1 MRQLDELVGRVAHRR
16 DDGDDLAA
24 RAPGRDQALR
34 DTLQLV
40 GVTDGGAAELH
51 HDEARRAGCVLDR
64 RNCFELGHRHLRQC
78 RQPMRPG
85 HWTLRQYVMV
95 VFGAIGVGLLP
106 WTLWL
111 SSSLKP
117 HHATEHWD
125 IAWAGF
131 DAGSR
136 AAFVLTAIAAW
147 RRSPWVSA
155 AAAATGTLLVADA
168 WFDIVLE
175 SRGELIWAVLFAV
188 FGELPLAAVCFWI
201 AYRTERF
208 LAQIV
213 QAAADRG
220 DGSHLAAAGEGA
232 AEGDLIG
239 VLEVAPDGQSAREPG
254 DADAPA

>member
-1 MRQLDELVGRVAHRR
+1 
-16 DDGDDLAA
+16 
-24 RAPGRDQALR
+24 
-34 DTLQLV
+34 
-40 GVTDGGAAELH
+40 
-51 HDEARRAGCVLDR
+51 
-64 RNCFELGHRHLRQC
+64 
-78 RQPMRPG
+78 MRPG

-131 DAGSR
+131 DTGLA
-136 AAFVLTAIAAW
+136 AAFVLTALAAW
-147 RRSPWVSA
+147 QRSPWVSA

-175 SRGELIWAVLFAV
+175 SHSDELRNAIVLALV
-188 FGELPLAAVCFWI
+188 AELPVAALCFWI

-208 LAQIV
+208 LALLV
-213 QAAADRG
+213 HQAL
-220 DGSHLAAAGEGA
+220 HLAPTAQGPT
-232 AEGDLIG
+232 EGDLIG
-239 VLEVAPDGQSAREPG
+239 VLEVTPDGEPAREPR
-254 DADAPA
+254 DAHSAP